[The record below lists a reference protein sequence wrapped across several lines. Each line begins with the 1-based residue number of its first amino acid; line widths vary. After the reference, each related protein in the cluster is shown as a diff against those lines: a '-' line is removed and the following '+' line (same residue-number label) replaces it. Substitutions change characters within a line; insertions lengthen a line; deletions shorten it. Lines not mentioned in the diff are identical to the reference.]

1 MKANF
6 MTTAIGSMPYD
17 DAAHAV
23 DVSLKSMD
31 VPIWPQMSRFGLL
44 EQMEVQYSEG
54 IPCITIDFEKSRAYF
69 KTDQDYSEAFAE
81 FYENY
86 MIAADPDEGNGDFSF
101 MAISPENS
109 RGIHALLD
117 ALKAK
122 GGKLPWLKVQ
132 TCGPAS
138 FALTVVNEIKRA
150 IYYDEEFRDVIVKA
164 LAAKCRWQIQ
174 QFKPYAENIIC
185 FIDEPIL
192 CAFGSSTYVSVKRED
207 IVDILNEVITEIKAE
222 GAISGIHCC
231 GNTEWSIPIDAGV
244 DIVNFDAFEFGH
256 TVAMY
261 PEHVKAHLEK
271 GGMLAWGIIPTSKAV
286 QEQTVETLEQKFEEV
301 MDLLASK
308 GIDKSLI
315 VSQAIIT
322 PACGT
327 GSMDLEDADRV
338 FELLPKFA
346 EHMKAK
352 YNL

>member
-1 MKANF
+1 
-6 MTTAIGSMPYD
+6 
-17 DAAHAV
+17 
-23 DVSLKSMD
+23 
-31 VPIWPQMSRFGLL
+31 
-44 EQMEVQYSEG
+44 
-54 IPCITIDFEKSRAYF
+54 
-69 KTDQDYSEAFAE
+69 
-81 FYENY
+81 
-86 MIAADPDEGNGDFSF
+86 

-109 RGIHALLD
+109 KGIHALLD
-117 ALKAK
+117 AMKAK
-122 GGKLPWLKVQ
+122 GGEKLPWLKVQ

-207 IVDILNEVITEIKAE
+207 IVAILNEVITEIHAE
-222 GAISGIHCC
+222 GAVAGIHCC

-256 TVAMY
+256 TIAMY

-271 GGMLAWGIIPTSKAV
+271 GGTLAWGILPTSKAI
-286 QEQTVETLEQKFEEV
+286 QEQTIETLEKKFEEV
-301 MDLLASK
+301 MDGLAAT
-308 GIDKSLI
+308 GIDKNLI
-315 VSQAIIT
+315 ISQAIIT

-327 GSMDLEDADRV
+327 GSMDVEDADRV
-338 FELLPKFA
+338 FELLPKLA
-346 EHMKAK
+346 AHMKAK